1 VVYNEAAKVTIINE
15 GCNIFEKPSV
25 IAGNLL
31 I

>member
-25 IAGNLL
+25 IAGNY
-31 I
+31 